1 MHEPHPS
8 LSLTGA
14 PLDMAALRA
23 VLAGPV
29 AVSLPKAAQAR
40 IAAGRTVLERALAE
54 GQPIYGTTTG
64 VGAMKRTEHRG
75 EALRD
80 FNAGLA
86 LAHQVAAGEEMEP
99 GLSRLV
105 LALRLNTVASG
116 RVGVTPGF
124 AAFLAQMLN
133 RDLLPVLHGRGS
145 VGCGDLGQMGEV
157 AAVMAGHGTAVLAGE
172 AMPAAEALAR
182 AGLAPYAMQPREGLA
197 AVAVNAFGLA
207 RSAAA
212 VIRAADA
219 TRQAMAQSVVTAAAW
234 GLDRTVWEAA
244 RESLIPGEAGLAD
257 WLPDVAGKDDWPRR
271 ESVHDALSG
280 RFLVQILA
288 ASLGAA
294 GDAARSVQL
303 HTAQVDDNPVI
314 LDGRVVG
321 SGASLLADLSL
332 RLAALQLAMAQ
343 LGRNVLNRCLM
354 LTGGQLPGLA
364 VNLVPP
370 GVTGT
375 GYGPLMKL
383 AQEQSVRITLAAQPV
398 APLNLPLA
406 AGLEDEALMIPLAA
420 ERLDQQAEALE
431 WLLAIEALL
440 AVQALDQRGLTPGK
454 LAALQTAVVR
464 RHFAPFTGDRP
475 VSAPL
480 TALRADLIANRAQLF
495 AAAPFLPFDR
505 EMALPS
511 DPPQREGSFPERAG
525 NTIASP
531 GSVQ

>member
-1 MHEPHPS
+1 MHEPRHP
-8 LSLTGA
+8 LPLTGA

-29 AVSLPKAAQAR
+29 AASLPEAAGQR
-40 IAAGRTVLERALAE
+40 IAAGRAALERALAG

-64 VGAMKRTEHRG
+64 VGAMKRTEHHG

-86 LAHQVAAGEEMEP
+86 LAHQVAVGEEMPP

-105 LALRLNTVASG
+105 LALRLNTVAGG

-124 AAFLAQMLN
+124 SAFLAQMLN
-133 RDLLPVLHGRGS
+133 HDLLPVLHARGS

-157 AAVMAGHGTAVLAGE
+157 AAVMAGHGMAVLKGE
-172 AMPAAEALAR
+172 TMPAAEALAR

-207 RSAAA
+207 RTAAA

-219 TRQAMAQSVVTAAAW
+219 MRQAMAQSLTTAAAW
-234 GLDRTVWEAA
+234 GLDRAVWQAA
-244 RESLIPGEAGLAD
+244 RQSLIPGEAALAD
-257 WLPDVAGKDDWPRR
+257 WLLAATEGTAWPRR
-271 ESVHDALSG
+271 DSVHDALSG
-280 RFLVQILA
+280 RFLVQIFA

-294 GDAARSVQL
+294 VEAARSVQL
-303 HTAQVDDNPVI
+303 HSAQVDDNPVI
-314 LDGRVVG
+314 LDGRVVA
-321 SGASLLADLSL
+321 SGASLLSDLSL
-332 RLAALQLAMAQ
+332 RLATLQLAMAQ
-343 LGRNVLNRCLM
+343 LARNVLNRCLM

-370 GVTGT
+370 GIIGT

-383 AQEQSVRITLAAQPV
+383 AQEQSVRITLAAQPA

-406 AGLEDEALMIPLAA
+406 AGLEDEALLIPLAA
-420 ERLDQQAEALE
+420 ERLDQQALALE

-440 AVQALDQRGLTPGK
+440 AVQALDQRGLAPGRI
-454 LAALQTAVVR
+454 AALQTAIVR
-464 RHFAPFTGDRP
+464 RHFAPFTEDRP

-480 TALRADLIANRAQLF
+480 SALRADLCAARGQLF
-495 AAAPFLPFDR
+495 AAAPFLPLDE

-511 DPPQREGSFPERAG
+511 DPPQREGSFPARAG

-531 GSVQ
+531 DPVQ